1 MTHPLRDLVQEAFAP
16 LGVLARATDHF
27 SPRQGQT
34 DMALAVADVVAHGGS
49 LVVEAGTGVGKT
61 FAYLVPALLSG
72 ERVLLSTATK
82 ALQDQLFA
90 RDLPRLVQALN
101 LPVRLALLKGR
112 SSYLCTHRM
121 EMARR
126 DTQIPDRHTVHL
138 LSRVETW
145 SLSTRTGDLAELP
158 GLDERSPLIP
168 LITSN
173 RENCLGSQCPKFK
186 TCHVNAAR
194 REALGADVVVINH
207 HLFFA
212 DMAVRETGMAEL
224 LPSVRVVIFDEAHQ
238 LNEVGVNFL
247 GHQLGTAQLLDVT
260 RDMLAT
266 GLQLARG
273 LADWQGVCSGLE
285 RAARE
290 LRLMGGKR
298 HSAAKLRW
306 TEEAPEGIH
315 HGAWEQSLQDVG
327 AACVQALQ
335 ALDTVS
341 EIAPDFMRLHDR
353 VAEVAKRVD
362 AFLNPCAPDA
372 VRWVD
377 ISASQMRL
385 MEAPLDIAETVR
397 ERLMKQSSAM
407 VADETD
413 QEPPP
418 WLDEPLFDQR
428 AAAEDESGD
437 SAFDAQDHDT
447 EASPFDS
454 AFPVRPVEDTRP
466 RAWVFTSAT
475 LGDDPRLRWFT
486 EPCGLE
492 SATVLRV
499 SSPFDYPA
507 QASLYVP
514 RDIVRPNDPAHSAQ
528 VAAIASEAVRRLGG
542 RTLVLTT
549 TLRALRAIGEVMK
562 QQLEGSGIEVLV
574 QGEWPKRHLME
585 RFREGAKAG
594 EGGCVLVASATF
606 WEGFDVPGDA
616 LQLVIIDK
624 LPFPPPNDPL
634 VEARSK
640 RLEAQGRS
648 PFNDYFVPEA
658 VVALKQ
664 GAGRLIRTESDQGV
678 LVLCDNR
685 LVTTGYGR
693 RLIAALPPMHQL
705 QTADALAQSLDAL
718 SQDFISRTSTRTF

>member
-1 MTHPLRDLVQEAFAP
+1 MDNPLRDMVQEAFAP
-16 LGVLARATDHF
+16 LGVLARATEQF
-27 SPRQGQT
+27 QPRQGQT

-112 SSYLCTHRM
+112 SSYLCTHRL
-121 EMARR
+121 EMAR
-126 DTQIPDRHTVHL
+126 QSSSLPDRTTVHL
-138 LSRVETW
+138 LAKVETW
-145 SLSTRTGDLAELP
+145 SHATTSGDLAELP

-173 RENCLGSQCPKFK
+173 RDNCLGSQCPKFK
-186 TCHVNAAR
+186 SCHVNAAR

-224 LPSVRVVIFDEAHQ
+224 LPTVRVVIFDEAHQ
-238 LNEVGVNFL
+238 LNETGVQFL
-247 GHQLGTAQLLDVT
+247 GHQLGTAQLLDLT
-260 RDMLAT
+260 RDILAT

-273 LADWQGVCSGLE
+273 LADWQGVSSLLE
-285 RAARE
+285 RATRE
-290 LRLMGGKR
+290 LRLVAGKR
-298 HSAAKLRW
+298 PGALKLRW
-306 TEEAPEGIH
+306 TGDAPEGIH
-315 HGAWEQSLQDVG
+315 PEAWSLALQDLG
-327 AACVQALQ
+327 AACVQALR
-335 ALDTVS
+335 ALETVS
-341 EIAPDFMRLHDR
+341 ELAPDFVRMFER
-353 VAEVAKRVD
+353 VADIAQQVD
-362 AFLNPCAPDA
+362 AFLKPCAPEA

-377 ISASQMRL
+377 VTASQMRL
-385 MEAPLDIAETVR
+385 MEAPLDIAQSVR
-397 ERLMKQSSAM
+397 DKLISAKPQ
-407 VADETD
+407 D
-413 QEPPP
+413 
-418 WLDEPLFDQR
+418 
-428 AAAEDESGD
+428 AAAASDER
-437 SAFDAQDHDT
+437 A
-447 EASPFDS
+447 
-454 AFPVRPVEDTRP
+454 

-475 LGDDPRLRWFT
+475 LGDDERLTWFT

-492 SATVLRV
+492 SAKVLRV
-499 SSPFDYPA
+499 SSPFDYPN
-507 QASLYVP
+507 QASVYVP
-514 RDIVRPNDPAHSAQ
+514 RHVVRPNDPAHSAQ
-528 VAAIASEAVRRLGG
+528 VAQLASDAVRRLGG

-549 TLRALRAIGEVMK
+549 TLRALRAIGELMK

-585 RFREGAKAG
+585 RFRQGAQAG

-616 LQLVIIDK
+616 LQLVVIDK

-640 RLEAQGRS
+640 RLESQGRS
-648 PFNDYFVPEA
+648 AFNDYFVPEA

-664 GAGRLIRTESDQGV
+664 GAGRLIRRETDQGL

-685 LVTTGYGR
+685 LVTTGYGKRLMAAMPPMR
-693 RLIAALPPMHQL
+693 RLESE
-705 QTADALAQSLDAL
+705 ADLAQTLEALKLDAL
-718 SQDFISRTSTRTF
+718 TTASTTAF

>member
-1 MTHPLRDLVQEAFAP
+1 MSHPLRAMVQEAFAP
-16 LGVLARATDHF
+16 LGVLARATEQF
-27 SPRQGQT
+27 QPRDGQT
-34 DMALAVADVVAHGGS
+34 EMALAVADVVSHGGS

-90 RDLPRLVQALN
+90 RDLPRLLQALN

-121 EMARR
+121 ELARR
-126 DTQIPDRHTVHL
+126 DTTLPDRHTVHL

-194 REALGADVVVINH
+194 REALAADVVVINH

-238 LNEVGVNFL
+238 LNETGVNFL

-260 RDMLAT
+260 RDILAT
-266 GLQLARG
+266 GLQLARS

-290 LRLMGGKR
+290 LRLIGGKR
-298 HSAAKLRW
+298 PGAVKLRW
-306 TEEAPEGIH
+306 TDDAPEGIH
-315 HGAWEQSLQDVG
+315 PGAWAQSLQDVG
-327 AACVQALQ
+327 AACVHALQ

-353 VAEVAKRVD
+353 VAEIAKRVD

-372 VRWVD
+372 VRWMDV
-377 ISASQMRL
+377 SASQMRL
-385 MEAPLDIAETVR
+385 MEAPLDIAQTVR
-397 ERLMKQSSAM
+397 DRLMRQGQATA
-407 VADETD
+407 ADDVLAEEAPWQDD
-413 QEPPP
+413 QDAFNALEPHVPRPP
-418 WLDEPLFDQR
+418 D
-428 AAAEDESGD
+428 
-437 SAFDAQDHDT
+437 
-447 EASPFDS
+447 
-454 AFPVRPVEDTRP
+454 DTRP
-466 RAWVFTSAT
+466 RSWIFTSAT

-492 SATVLRV
+492 SAQVLRV
-499 SSPFDYPA
+499 GSPFDYPA
-507 QASLYVP
+507 QAALYVP

-528 VAAIASEAVRRLGG
+528 VATLAADAVRRLGG

-549 TLRALRAIGEVMK
+549 TLRALRAIGEAMK
-562 QQLEGSGIEVLV
+562 LQLEGSGIEVLV
-574 QGEWPKRHLME
+574 QGEWPKRHLMD
-585 RFREGAKAG
+585 RFREGAKPG
-594 EGGCVLVASATF
+594 EGGCALVASATF

-616 LQLVIIDK
+616 LQLVVIDK

-664 GAGRLIRTESDQGV
+664 GAGRLIRRETDQGV

-693 RLIAALPPMHQL
+693 RLIAALPPMRQL
-705 QTADALAQSLDAL
+705 NTAQELAQAIEVLHQDA
-718 SQDFISRTSTRTF
+718 ITKAATTTF

>member
-1 MTHPLRDLVQEAFAP
+1 
-16 LGVLARATDHF
+16 
-27 SPRQGQT
+27 
-34 DMALAVADVVAHGGS
+34 
-49 LVVEAGTGVGKT
+49 
-61 FAYLVPALLSG
+61 
-72 ERVLLSTATK
+72 
-82 ALQDQLFA
+82 
-90 RDLPRLVQALN
+90 
-101 LPVRLALLKGR
+101 
-112 SSYLCTHRM
+112 
-121 EMARR
+121 
-126 DTQIPDRHTVHL
+126 
-138 LSRVETW
+138 
-145 SLSTRTGDLAELP
+145 LAELP

-273 LADWQGVCSGLE
+273 LADWQGVCSGME

-298 HSAAKLRW
+298 QSAVKLRW

-315 HGAWEQSLQDVG
+315 PGAWAQSLQDVG

-397 ERLMKQSSAM
+397 ERLMKSSVTA
-407 VADETD
+407 VHGAADS
-413 QEPPP
+413 EPPP
-418 WLDEPLFDQR
+418 WQDAPSMDQTVAAIHDADEGTV
-428 AAAEDESGD
+428 AAQAN
-437 SAFDAQDHDT
+437 DT

-454 AFPVRPVEDTRP
+454 AFAMRPFEDSRP
-466 RAWVFTSAT
+466 RSWVFTSAT

-486 EPCGLE
+486 EPCGL
-492 SATVLRV
+492 SDAQVLRV
-499 SSPFDYPA
+499 QSPFDYEA
-507 QASLYVP
+507 QAWVHVP
-514 RDIVRPNDPAHSAQ
+514 RLMVPPKDPGHSAEVGALSIQ
-528 VAAIASEAVRRLGG
+528 IVQALGG

-549 TLRALRAIGEVMK
+549 TVRALRAIGA
-562 QQLEGSGIEVLV
+562 QLQEAFAQGGPIEVLI
-574 QGEWPKRHLME
+574 QGESPKRQLMQ
-585 RFREGAKAG
+585 RFRQGIEPGSR
-594 EGGCVLVASATF
+594 GCVLVATASF
-606 WEGFDVPGDA
+606 WEGFDVPGEA
-616 LQLVIIDK
+616 LQAVVIDK

-634 VEARSK
+634 VEARSQ

-648 PFNDYFVPEA
+648 SFNDYFLPEA
-658 VVALKQ
+658 AVSLKQ
-664 GAGRLIRTESDQGV
+664 GAGRLIRRETDRGA
-678 LVLCDNR
+678 LVVCDNR
-685 LVTTGYGR
+685 LVNTGYGR
-693 RLIAALPPMHQL
+693 RLLAGLPPMKRIEQL
-705 QTADALAQSLDAL
+705 PELLQAL
-718 SQDFISRTSTRTF
+718 SAIKAL

>member
-1 MTHPLRDLVQEAFAP
+1 MDNPLRDMVQEAFQP
-16 LGVLARATDHF
+16 MGVLARATDLF
-27 SPRQGQT
+27 QPRPGQT
-34 DMALAVADVVAHGGS
+34 GMALAVADVVAHGGS

-121 EMARR
+121 EMAR
-126 DTQIPDRHTVHL
+126 QGSSLPDRTMVHL
-138 LSRVETW
+138 LAKVETW
-145 SLSTRTGDLAELP
+145 SHATQTGDLAELP

-173 RENCLGSQCPKFK
+173 RDNCLGSQCPKFK

-238 LNEVGVNFL
+238 LNETGVQFL
-247 GHQLGTAQLLDVT
+247 GHQLGTAQLLDLT

-273 LADWQGVCSGLE
+273 LADWQGASSTLE
-285 RAARE
+285 RATRE
-290 LRLMGGKR
+290 LRLVAGKR
-298 HSAAKLRW
+298 PGAQKLRW
-306 TEEAPEGIH
+306 TGEAPEGIH
-315 HGAWEQSLQDVG
+315 PEAWSLALQDLG
-327 AACVQALQ
+327 AACVQALR
-335 ALDTVS
+335 ALETVS
-341 EIAPDFMRLHDR
+341 ELAPDFVRMFER
-353 VAEVAKRVD
+353 VADIAQQVD
-362 AFLNPCAPDA
+362 AFLKPCAAEA

-377 ISASQMRL
+377 ISASQVRL
-385 MEAPLDIAETVR
+385 MEAPLDIAQSVR
-397 ERLMKQSSAM
+397 DKLMASKPTPAEAPDRH
-407 VADETD
+407 ADE
-413 QEPPP
+413 
-418 WLDEPLFDQR
+418 R
-428 AAAEDESGD
+428 A
-437 SAFDAQDHDT
+437 
-447 EASPFDS
+447 
-454 AFPVRPVEDTRP
+454 

-475 LGDDPRLRWFT
+475 LGDDDRLSWFT

-492 SATVLRV
+492 SAKVLRV
-499 SSPFDYPA
+499 GSPFDYPN
-507 QASLYVP
+507 QASVYVP
-514 RDIVRPNDPAHSAQ
+514 RHVVRPNDPAHSAQ
-528 VAAIASEAVRRLGG
+528 VAQLASDAVRRLGG

-549 TLRALRAIGEVMK
+549 TLRALRAIGELMK
-562 QQLEGSGIEVLV
+562 QQLHGSGIEVLV
-574 QGEWPKRHLME
+574 QGEWPKRHLMA
-585 RFREGAKAG
+585 RFREGAQAG

-616 LQLVIIDK
+616 LQLVVIDK

-640 RLEAQGRS
+640 RLESQGRS
-648 PFNDYFVPEA
+648 AFNEYFVPEA

-664 GAGRLIRTESDQGV
+664 GAGRLIRRETDQGM
-678 LVLCDNR
+678 LILCDNR
-685 LVTTGYGR
+685 LVTTGYGK
-693 RLIAALPPMHQL
+693 RLLAALPAMRRLDSDDQL
-705 QTADALAQSLDAL
+705 VQALEALKLSAITTA
-718 SQDFISRTSTRTF
+718 STTVS